1 MEGYTF
7 NVEDPTKY
15 SDMLRTSSP
24 LTSLSYSPKDPHI
37 IAGGCYSGQVCW
49 WDVRSG
55 QSPMGSV
62 QFENSHSEPVYKTI
76 WTASKSGTELMTGA
90 SDGLVRKVEQNLNIE
105 VKPVYRW
112 WDIRNFEKSKEEFIV
127 DVENQDTNYSGWG
140 GV

>member
-37 IAGGCYSGQVCW
+37 IAGGCYSGQGCW
-49 WDVRSG
+49 WDVGSG

-90 SDGLVRKVEQNLNIE
+90 SDGLVRKVEQIKNLEI
-105 VKPVYRW
+105 
-112 WDIRNFEKSKEEFIV
+112 
-127 DVENQDTNYSGWG
+127 
-140 GV
+140 

>member
-1 MEGYTF
+1 MACGVLYITDTKDTRVSFAFDLLKDKPVNVTF
-7 NVEDPTKY
+7 E
-15 SDMLRTSSP
+15 LRPPGGVLSM
-24 LTSLSYSPKDPHI
+24 LSYSPKDPHI

-90 SDGLVRKVEQNLNIE
+90 SDGLVRKVE
-105 VKPVYRW
+105 
-112 WDIRNFEKSKEEFIV
+112 
-127 DVENQDTNYSGWG
+127 
-140 GV
+140 